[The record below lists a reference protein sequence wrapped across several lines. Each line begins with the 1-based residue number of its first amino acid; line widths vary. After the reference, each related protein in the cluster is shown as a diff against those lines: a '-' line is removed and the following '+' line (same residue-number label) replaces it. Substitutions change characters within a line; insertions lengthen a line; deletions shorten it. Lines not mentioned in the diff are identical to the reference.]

1 MAKLIYSREELL
13 AEHAYA
19 RPHEAAGRK
28 LHGGFSA
35 DGAYISPR
43 TLHREGAIQAW
54 REALLARGGSLLSCD
69 LSLLPSP
76 IYPNAAQQSVLLAA
90 GLGQNLWNSLSITGA
105 IEGNGRL
112 LIDLVSPRFDKV
124 IQEDITETAI
134 GHLHKGLLVAHGMD
148 EGGAPGSGLG
158 AHDEMWFALRDLALG
173 HDTWPMP
180 EVPDSISRPEA
191 GRLFPMLPEPIEGM
205 LSLLMNVLLIEVRAE
220 KVFTASQD
228 LLSRPELFSQPAE
241 NVALAH
247 TLIERIR
254 IDEAVH
260 VDYLQLVLSE
270 LRHLTFLTGE
280 GKEVAGAAIIDP
292 AWQTVVQWHGVEN
305 PRLAR
310 EQQVPLMREH
320 ILTHAEGEAL
330 LARFEAQNEPLAAA

>member
-13 AEHAYA
+13 AEHSYA

-35 DGAYISPR
+35 EGTYVSPR
-43 TLHREGAIQAW
+43 TLHREGAIEAW

-76 IYPNAAQQSVLLAA
+76 LYPNAAQQRILLQA

-112 LIDLVSPRFDKV
+112 LIDLVPPRFDK
-124 IQEDITETAI
+124 IIKEDISETAI
-134 GHLHKGLLVAHGMD
+134 GHLHQGLLTAHGMD
-148 EGGAPGSGLG
+148 EGGAPGSGIG

-173 HDTWPMP
+173 HDTWPIP
-180 EVPDSISRPEA
+180 EVPASISRPGAE
-191 GRLFPMLPEPIEGM
+191 RLFPMLPGPIEGM
-205 LSLLMNVLLIEVRAE
+205 LSLLMNVLLIEIRAE
-220 KVFTASQD
+220 KIFTSSQD
-228 LLSRPELFSQPAE
+228 LLSRPELFSQPADDI
-241 NVALAH
+241 ALAH
-247 TLIERIR
+247 TLVERIR

-270 LRHLTFLTGE
+270 LRHLTFLTNE
-280 GKEVAGAAIIDP
+280 GDEIMGADILDP
-292 AWQTVVQWHGVEN
+292 AWQTIVHWHGVEN
-305 PRLAR
+305 PQLAR
-310 EQQVPLMREH
+310 AQQVPLMRGY
-320 ILTHAEGEAL
+320 ILNRADGDAL
-330 LARFEAQNEPLAAA
+330 LERFETLTEPLAAG